1 MKEKFQR
8 FLLVNSLV
16 LIVFGFIAIAIEK
29 QVEATNIMSVATLS
43 LVGAC
48 YLKIK

>member
-1 MKEKFQR
+1 MKKMVEKMLL
-8 FLLVNSLV
+8 FLACSLAFYGFVALV
-16 LIVFGFIAIAIEK
+16 IANTEN
-29 QVEATNIMSVATLS
+29 ATVYFSAATLS